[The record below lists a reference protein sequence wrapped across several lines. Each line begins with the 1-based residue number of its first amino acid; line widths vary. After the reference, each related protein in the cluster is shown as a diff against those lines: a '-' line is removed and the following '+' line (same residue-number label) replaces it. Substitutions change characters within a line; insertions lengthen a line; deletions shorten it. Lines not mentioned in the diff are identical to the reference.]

1 VVWSIDP
8 ALGSISSNGVYTA
21 PTVIAAPQTVN
32 VIATSLADKAKS
44 TMAQVQLVPPQKVE
58 VRMDI
63 GFDTAKD
70 VIAPQYDGELKKVAE
85 FLKSYPTASAEI
97 EGHTDNIG
105 AVDYNRGLS
114 QRRADS
120 VRKALIEK
128 FGIESARLTAK
139 GYGPDRPV
147 AGNDTA
153 AGRAKNRRVVAS
165 FSAFK
170 K

>member
-1 VVWSIDP
+1 
-8 ALGSISSNGVYTA
+8 
-21 PTVIAAPQTVN
+21 
-32 VIATSLADKAKS
+32 
-44 TMAQVQLVPPQKVE
+44 
-58 VRMDI
+58 
-63 GFDTAKD
+63 
-70 VIAPQYDGELKKVAE
+70 LKKVAE